1 MEKISTTH
9 ANAHRHIHTNAYT
22 QTHTH
27 TKGYSWK
34 NRAVGNLLTI

>member
-27 TKGYSWK
+27 TLRDILGKIGQ
-34 NRAVGNLLTI
+34 

>member
-1 MEKISTTH
+1 MEKISTTL

-27 TKGYSWK
+27 TLRNILGKIGQ
-34 NRAVGNLLTI
+34 